1 MGCKC
6 WKQQLSAKWYSSS
19 FGLPC
24 AGLTALA
31 VVWIRLTVGR
41 GWMLPEN
48 KSLHCSCLLMHCL
61 LGAWFM
67 LVARSR
73 TISTKWIL
81 CQAACLTEIFTLF
94 SNCFPP
100 DWICSILMY
109 WLLLSRWLVY
119 FFFLLLTRQIVAYHD
134 FPRNWLLSFSSS
146 SKWAA
151 GNWNEAAL
159 GLEENSSVSI
169 KPLPSSSPVETGL
182 FETAKIS
189 ILINCTKSSMPGSS

>member
-1 MGCKC
+1 MNAEDIWKSDHLLRDFRRRGYLPILISRKNSGLCRSRFHYRRIVSSSEEWKSWANMRMGCKC
-6 WKQQLSAKWYSSS
+6 WKQQLYAKWYSSS

-100 DWICSILMY
+100 DWICSSIVMD

-119 FFFLLLTRQIVAYHD
+119 LFFF
-134 FPRNWLLSFSSS
+134 
-146 SKWAA
+146 
-151 GNWNEAAL
+151 
-159 GLEENSSVSI
+159 
-169 KPLPSSSPVETGL
+169 
-182 FETAKIS
+182 
-189 ILINCTKSSMPGSS
+189 C